1 VEEQTDK
8 TVIKN
13 MSIFIVIL
21 IVIAFSVAFIA
32 RDVGFKDSQEKSAGS
47 AVIIEKRIKPVAGAY
62 TQENGPVAAEETVA
76 ETTPTESVSEQAV
89 AETTPTE
96 SVPEQAAAPASA
108 PDLDYG
114 KKIYNTVCFACHE
127 TGVANA
133 PKPGSEVMTQ
143 RAEKGLDALV
153 KTAVDG
159 LNAMPPRGGRA
170 DLSDEQIRA
179 VVEFMLQ

>member
-13 MSIFIVIL
+13 MGIVLVIL
-21 IVIAFSVAFIA
+21 IVFAFSIAFIA
-32 RDVGFKDSQEKSAGS
+32 RNVGFKNSQEKSAGS
-47 AVIIEKRIKPVAGAY
+47 AAIIEKRIKPVAGAY
-62 TQENGPVAAEETVA
+62 TEGNGPVAAEETVA
-76 ETTPTESVSEQAV
+76 ETA
-89 AETTPTE
+89 PTE
-96 SVPEQAAAPASA
+96 SVPEQAAASASA

-114 KKIYNTVCFACHE
+114 KKIYNTVCFACHA
-127 TGVANA
+127 TGVADA
-133 PKPGSEVMTQ
+133 PKPGSEAMAQ

-179 VVEFMLQ
+179 IVEFMLQ